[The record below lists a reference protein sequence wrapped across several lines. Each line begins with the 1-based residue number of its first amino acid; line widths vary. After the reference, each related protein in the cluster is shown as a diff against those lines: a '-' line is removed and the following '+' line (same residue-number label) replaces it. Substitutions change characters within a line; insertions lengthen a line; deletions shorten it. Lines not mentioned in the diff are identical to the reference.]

1 MGLEDREARLLGA
14 VHRTFAR
21 TARWEPASGAPDIE
35 GVTVRLVEVD
45 QDAEFGGF
53 EVLKRGQAL
62 MVRRDALTPQKNDLI
77 VIPAGRWAGSW
88 RISAA
93 PRLARDELEWMC
105 PVEPVP
111 ETPAP

>member
-1 MGLEDREARLLGA
+1 MSLEDREARLMGA

-21 TARWEPASGAPDIE
+21 IARWDPANGGPDVE
-35 GVTVRLVEVD
+35 GVTVRLVEAD
-45 QDAEFGGF
+45 QDAEFGGL

-62 MVRRDALTPQKNDLI
+62 MVRRDALTPQKNDRI
-77 VIPAGRWAGSW
+77 VIPAGRWAGTW
-88 RISAA
+88 RISGS

-111 ETPAP
+111 EAPAP